1 MIEELL
7 KEILSNEELIL
18 LLGVDK
24 DGNPKQYL
32 LKAPDNTAAPYIE
45 YEILNE
51 NGSMY
56 AENEELETTYTIQ
69 IDVYTKGSYTKI
81 VKIIKKIMKEKGFL
95 KEFGGSNYEEKSKL
109 FHYVLRFNY
118 ESEE

>member
-7 KEILSNEELIL
+7 KEVLNNEALISL
-18 LLGVDK
+18 IGVDTNK
-24 DGNPKQYL
+24 NPKIYL
-32 LKAPDNTAAPYIE
+32 LKASDNTVAPYIE

-69 IDVYTKGSYTKI
+69 IDVYTKGS
-81 VKIIKKIMKEKGFL
+81 
-95 KEFGGSNYEEKSKL
+95 
-109 FHYVLRFNY
+109 
-118 ESEE
+118 

>member
-7 KEILSNEELIL
+7 KEVLSNEELIS
-18 LLGVDK
+18 LLGVDINK
-24 DGNPKQYL
+24 NPKLYL
-32 LKAPDNTAAPYIE
+32 LKAPDNTVAPYIE

-81 VKIIKKIMKEKGFL
+81 VKIIKKNNERK
-95 KEFGGSNYEEKSKL
+95 
-109 FHYVLRFNY
+109 RFF
-118 ESEE
+118 ERVWRF

>member
-24 DGNPKQYL
+24 DGNPKRYL

-95 KEFGGSNYEEKSKL
+95 KEVGGSNYEEKSKL